1 MSIFTKRKNY
11 RPFEYGEITNPLIY
25 AMWDSHWTHREFNF
39 DSDVQDFKTKLTHE
53 EQGLVKRALLMV
65 SQVEVSIKSYWSNIG
80 KLLPKPEIADM
91 GAVFGGVEVIHS
103 RAYSEILNKLGFD
116 EEFQKVF
123 LNNDYRQAVEVL
135 EEAYEAFDKTIKRN
149 EFPETEDEINKDE
162 YAKAVLDRDKN
173 FFKRWLRKSKLK

>member
-1 MSIFTKRKNY
+1 MKFTDDKWA
-11 RPFEYGEITNPLIY
+11 EYLDEIGYDEP
-25 AMWDSHWTHREFNF
+25 
-39 DSDVQDFKTKLTHE
+39 
-53 EQGLVKRALLMV
+53 
-65 SQVEVSIKSYWSNIG
+65 
-80 KLLPKPEIADM
+80 
-91 GAVFGGVEVIHS
+91 
-103 RAYSEILNKLGFD
+103 D

-173 FFKRWLRKSKLK
+173 FFKRWLRKMDKPDNQLALIAGTAGHLPSRVAIECLNAFIFKNKKLPTVAELHDKTKEFYKKGYRMELTNDMWRTVRNKLNLAGKLLGAPRGKSV